1 MSIGRRDFIGC
12 IGALSFMGPA
22 YQLFGDEKPLLRIGV
37 MTDTH
42 IGKTKESCARVKLAY
57 ELFRKHGVDL
67 MVNVGDV
74 ADYHYPTGY
83 KAYRETV
90 EEVFADVAA

>member
-1 MSIGRRDFIGC
+1 M
-12 IGALSFMGPA
+12 
-22 YQLFGDEKPLLRIGV
+22 
-37 MTDTH
+37 
-42 IGKTKESCARVKLAY
+42 AY

-67 MVNVGDV
+67 MANVGDV

-90 EEVFADVAA
+90 EEVFAGVSAANVMRWASCSWCSSPRRTSTRSSPSSSAA